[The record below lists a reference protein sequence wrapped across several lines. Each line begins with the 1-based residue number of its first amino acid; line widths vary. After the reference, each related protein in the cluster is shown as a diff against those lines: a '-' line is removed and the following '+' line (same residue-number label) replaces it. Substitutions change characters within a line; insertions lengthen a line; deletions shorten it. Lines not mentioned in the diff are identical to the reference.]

1 MKRIKRFNENE
12 QIDISPERTNEII
25 DELKDMSS
33 AIADKKKLAESIVGE
48 LESYKSDSSK
58 SNDQIDD
65 SIAALQLVIKDLETS
80 GDKVDTTISNL
91 QNYSEE
97 GRKYLYSENKQNF
110 LTYKGMY
117 PETNKYSLFTAVLRC
132 LKIIKIFKINE

>member
-48 LESYKSDSSK
+48 LESYKSDSSR

-65 SIAALQLVIKDLETS
+65 SIVALQLVIKDLETS
-80 GDKVDTTISNL
+80 GDKVDTAISNL

-97 GRKYLYSENKQNF
+97 GRKYLYSENK
-110 LTYKGMY
+110 
-117 PETNKYSLFTAVLRC
+117 
-132 LKIIKIFKINE
+132 

>member
-48 LESYKSDSSK
+48 LESYKSDSSR

-65 SIAALQLVIKDLETS
+65 SIVALQLVIKDLETS
-80 GDKVDTTISNL
+80 GDKVDTAISNI

-97 GRKYLYSENKQNF
+97 GRKYLYSENK
-110 LTYKGMY
+110 
-117 PETNKYSLFTAVLRC
+117 
-132 LKIIKIFKINE
+132 

>member
-97 GRKYLYSENKQNF
+97 GRKYLYSENK
-110 LTYKGMY
+110 
-117 PETNKYSLFTAVLRC
+117 
-132 LKIIKIFKINE
+132 